1 MKKFALVIALIL
13 SVSFIYAQEGQ
24 EKAKQYPKLPAVD
37 VKTLNGT
44 TFNTGDIKNDGKP
57 IIISLW
63 ATWCKPCIAELLA
76 IADVYDDWVEETGV
90 KLYAISIDDSKTAA
104 RVAPFVNGKGWDYE
118 VLQDPNWDFKRAMN
132 VPDVPYLCILNGN
145 GEIVWQHTSY
155 APGSE
160 EEVYQ
165 ELLKLIKK

>member
-1 MKKFALVIALIL
+1 
-13 SVSFIYAQEGQ
+13 
-24 EKAKQYPKLPAVD
+24 
-37 VKTLNGT
+37 
-44 TFNTGDIKNDGKP
+44 
-57 IIISLW
+57 
-63 ATWCKPCIAELLA
+63 LLA

-118 VLQDPNWDFKRAMN
+118 VLQDPNWDFKHAMN